1 MKIIDAH
8 SHIDCITHN
17 FQTDVVGTVC
27 CTVDE
32 EQWKI
37 LTGITECD
45 NSVYG
50 CFGIQPWYVGNVHDN
65 FDARL
70 ESLLKTNR
78 NFMIGEIGLDKN
90 KPDMD
95 KQIDVFIK
103 QFNVA
108 VKLKRSMFIHC
119 VGAWD
124 RILHIL
130 KQYKK
135 SDLPMIVF
143 HAFNASDDILQYLLG
158 QYDNVMFSFGK
169 NALYDRNCRIEQID
183 INKILVESD
192 GKSDV
197 FLKDVVDKISTIKN
211 NLRAVDVIYNN
222 TKRVLTNGQVA

>member
-32 EQWKI
+32 EQWKSLVNI
-37 LTGITECD
+37 MK
-45 NSVYG
+45 
-50 CFGIQPWYVGNVHDN
+50 HDN
-65 FDARL
+65 NVYSAFGVHPWFVDSVKNDFDSWL

-158 QYDNVMFSFGK
+158 QYENVMFSFGK